1 MKSAKILS
9 LAALVALAAPAADA
23 SLVLYS
29 SSFAGSSGTNLNG
42 TAVTTS
48 GATGAQHTQ
57 YGTSASATW
66 SATTNFKANGSFDH
80 TTTSGTT
87 QSFSGTLAFT
97 PQNGYVYQLTMTTDV
112 DFTPSKQVGWF
123 ASGFFEN
130 LGYTG
135 AATTAAGGANVWM
148 LTRPGDTAVGFLDQV
163 AHYNVNAGTG
173 SQTFDPL
180 AEDTSAP
187 STVTIVLDTTGGTGN
202 WSAQYYVGNT
212 LAASVADLGAVTIN
226 SVGIAANLREDNPG
240 RFQTF
245 ELSVIPEPSATLLG
259 GLGFLALLR
268 RRR

>member
-1 MKSAKILS
+1 MKSAILLS
-9 LAALVALAAPAADA
+9 SAILALASPAADA
-23 SLVLYS
+23 SIILYS
-29 SSFAGSSGTNLNG
+29 SSFDGSSGTNLNG

-66 SATTNFKANGSFDH
+66 SAATNFKANGSFNH
-80 TTTSGTT
+80 TATSGTT
-87 QSFSGTLAFT
+87 QSFSGALAFT
-97 PQNGYVYQLTMTTDV
+97 PQNGNVYQLTMTTDV
-112 DFTPSKQVGWF
+112 DFTPPNQVGWF
-123 ASGFFEN
+123 GAGLFEN

-135 AATTAAGGANVWM
+135 AATSATGGANVWM
-148 LTRPGDTAVGFLDQV
+148 LTRPGDTTVGFLDQV

-173 SQTFDPL
+173 SQPFDPL

-187 STVTIVLDTTGGTGN
+187 STVTILLDTTGGTGN

-212 LAASVADLGAVTIN
+212 LAASVVDLGAVTIN
-226 SVGIAANLREDNPG
+226 SVGIAANMREDNPG
-240 RFQTF
+240 RFQSF
-245 ELSVIPEPSATLLG
+245 ELSVIPEPSAALLG